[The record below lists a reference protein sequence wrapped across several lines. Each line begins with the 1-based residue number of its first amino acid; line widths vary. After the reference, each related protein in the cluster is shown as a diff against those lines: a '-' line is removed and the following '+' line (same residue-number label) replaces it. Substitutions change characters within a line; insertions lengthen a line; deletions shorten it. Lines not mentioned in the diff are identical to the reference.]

1 MGEKKVSTQADEHNL
16 RIFTKAVLN
25 DLQALEKMLEG
36 GMMEENVLRIG
47 AEQEMFLVDS
57 SMHPASIA
65 MQILENAKDYRLT
78 TEIGQFNLEAN
89 LTQLEFRGDALSRL
103 ENEILEVVEVVR
115 QTARKINSDVILVG
129 ILPTVQQSDLIV
141 ENLTPSP
148 RYHELNRVLTELHGA
163 NRVVHIK
170 GLDEINLTLEDA
182 LSETCNTSFQIH
194 LQVGNKDFVNTYNWA
209 QTVAAPVLASAVN
222 SPMLFGRRLW
232 HETRVALFQ
241 QATDTRSIAHQAR
254 NQTPR
259 VTFGRDWVR
268 ESALEIFHEDV
279 ARYRIILTRELEENS
294 LETLERGEIPGLSA
308 WRMHNG
314 TIWRWNRA
322 CYGIWEGKPSLRVEA
337 RFLPS
342 GPTVADEMANSAFF
356 LGLMMALPAEFGD
369 VTKQISFD
377 EVRNNFFTVARYGLK
392 SQLAWLDGKNYRA
405 SRLILEELLPRARH
419 GLRLANVDS
428 ADIEHYLGIIEERL
442 SSEMTGSQWA
452 LDSWA
457 AMNPL
462 AKANVRLRALTSS
475 MKKYQEMNQPIHTWD
490 LAEVLDKSDWIDN
503 YRTVEQFMTRDLF
516 TVRPEDVVDLA
527 ANLMN
532 WKHIRHVPVE
542 DNKGNLIGII
552 SHRDLLELVASE
564 RAKKSEEIIVR
575 EIMKTDLITIKPETP
590 TLEALNLMRE
600 NHIGCLPV
608 VKGNQLIG
616 LITAHDFLTVSTK
629 LFEERLKEL

>member
-1 MGEKKVSTQADEHNL
+1 M
-16 RIFTKAVLN
+16 
-25 DLQALEKMLEG
+25 
-36 GMMEENVLRIG
+36 
-47 AEQEMFLVDS
+47 
-57 SMHPASIA
+57 
-65 MQILENAKDYRLT
+65 
-78 TEIGQFNLEAN
+78 
-89 LTQLEFRGDALSRL
+89 
-103 ENEILEVVEVVR
+103 
-115 QTARKINSDVILVG
+115 
-129 ILPTVQQSDLIV
+129 
-141 ENLTPSP
+141 
-148 RYHELNRVLTELHGA
+148 
-163 NRVVHIK
+163 
-170 GLDEINLTLEDA
+170 
-182 LSETCNTSFQIH
+182 
-194 LQVGNKDFVNTYNWA
+194 
-209 QTVAAPVLASAVN
+209 
-222 SPMLFGRRLW
+222 
-232 HETRVALFQ
+232 
-241 QATDTRSIAHQAR
+241 
-254 NQTPR
+254 
-259 VTFGRDWVR
+259 
-268 ESALEIFHEDV
+268 
-279 ARYRIILTRELEENS
+279 
-294 LETLERGEIPGLSA
+294 
-308 WRMHNG
+308 
-314 TIWRWNRA
+314 
-322 CYGIWEGKPSLRVEA
+322 
-337 RFLPS
+337 
-342 GPTVADEMANSAFF
+342 
-356 LGLMMALPAEFGD
+356 
-369 VTKQISFD
+369 
-377 EVRNNFFTVARYGLK
+377 
-392 SQLAWLDGKNYRA
+392 DGKNYRA